1 METGSRY
8 RPRVSRETRLLLTA
22 GVIAVAALWLLARIR
37 FPDRPVTPNPV
48 PSVLSQLAS
57 GPRYDD
63 LAGEIAQLHARLQ
76 PLLLRLDAPS
86 GAVGAS
92 PTFLRTTAI
101 RLRDNLAVAVVPS
114 GSNQALGDAATILVR
129 DRASGLA
136 VVRVVTTVST
146 YPPLVAWTPRQPQQ
160 SRYLFASDVSLD
172 GMALRPVFVGSL
184 DPLDSPLWS
193 EQIWAVPART
203 DLAAGSLLFTSSAE
217 FAGVV
222 ISHRGGLGI
231 VPGAAVVAEAERLL
245 TTPPG
250 PPGTLGVE
258 VQGLTPAMASLTGAA
273 VGVVV
278 AWVDADGAA
287 SEELRVGDVIEELDG
302 RALATREHWDVR
314 MARLSAGE
322 TLRLRQRRHGELR
335 EITVVALPSAAPDA
349 NRSLG
354 LTLQTRSTIGAEV
367 VRVDER
373 TAADRAGLAVGDVIT
388 LVGDISAPTPAQ
400 VVRSYNS
407 IAQGER
413 VMIAI
418 TRGDAHIVTVLER

>member
-1 METGSRY
+1 
-8 RPRVSRETRLLLTA
+8 
-22 GVIAVAALWLLARIR
+22 
-37 FPDRPVTPNPV
+37 
-48 PSVLSQLAS
+48 
-57 GPRYDD
+57 
-63 LAGEIAQLHARLQ
+63 
-76 PLLLRLDAPS
+76 
-86 GAVGAS
+86 
-92 PTFLRTTAI
+92 
-101 RLRDNLAVAVVPS
+101 
-114 GSNQALGDAATILVR
+114 
-129 DRASGLA
+129 
-136 VVRVVTTVST
+136 
-146 YPPLVAWTPRQPQQ
+146 
-160 SRYLFASDVSLD
+160 
-172 GMALRPVFVGSL
+172 
-184 DPLDSPLWS
+184 
-193 EQIWAVPART
+193 
-203 DLAAGSLLFTSSAE
+203 
-217 FAGVV
+217 
-222 ISHRGGLGI
+222 
-231 VPGAAVVAEAERLL
+231 
-245 TTPPG
+245 
-250 PPGTLGVE
+250 
-258 VQGLTPAMASLTGAA
+258 MASLTGAA

-413 VMIAI
+413 LMVAI